1 MRSVFFWRIL
11 IVAIIALLLANV
23 VSLAAYNYVGRNTYI
38 SIEMD
43 NLEPE
48 ANVTRQIYEE
58 YKNGNM
64 TETAFQNLIEKQ
76 TVSSQSAILIAD
88 ALGKTLIVRNI
99 GSAIEVQDFG
109 AYFAAELQHVLNG
122 ATVKNDNLELLSGES
137 AVSVGVPVRDDDGNV
152 TGGIFIIKQTS
163 RIQSA
168 FHQLNNVLMATI
180 MLVFPLIL
188 LLTAYGTNHLAK
200 PLREMSSVAIQMSKG
215 KFSARADETAS
226 GEFGILAR
234 ALNTLCDNLSQ
245 TIYQLRSEKRQLNQI
260 LSSFSDGVAA
270 LDSIGCLTHYNPALM
285 KMFGTVDVTT
295 PMDLVPDQNVWD
307 VFKRVYETR
316 TPETLHYQLPNDR
329 ALWIS
334 VVPILSDDESCTGVV
349 GLFKDMSELERLERT
364 RRDYVANVSHEL
376 RTPLTAV
383 RGLLEPLAD
392 GMITDEE
399 TKQNYYRIMLREVV
413 RLSRLITDMLELSRL
428 QSGNEHMQITPVNLE
443 ELLIDTHQSYRN
455 QAEQHGIRLKLDME
469 KHLPYVMTDGD
480 RVEQILVILIDNAMH
495 YTPSGGSITISAMQ
509 LDATSILVSVTDTG
523 CGIAEEDLPHVF
535 ERFYKTDKSRKE
547 GGTGLGLSIAKQIIE
562 KLGGTI
568 YVESTIGQGASFHFT
583 LKKYVSNAIALGPS
597 TGEQAC
603 YNTELYVDENPGG
616 DEESPR
622 EDAPYEVIQSRED
635 EKAGKA
641 QKRPQKP
648 AKQKTQKPGKT
659 GKDQDRSSSDKNKKN
674 R

>member
-1 MRSVFFWRIL
+1 MRSVFFWRVL

-23 VSLAAYNYVGRNTYI
+23 VSLAAYTYVGRNTYI

-64 TETAFQNLIEKQ
+64 TEEAFQSLIEKQ
-76 TVSSQSAILIAD
+76 TVSSESAILIAD

-137 AVSVGVPVRDDDGNV
+137 AVSVGVPIRDAEGNV
-152 TGGIFIIKQTS
+152 TGGIFIIKQIN

-168 FHQLNNVLMATI
+168 FQQLNNVLMATI
-180 MLVFPLIL
+180 ILVFPVILIL
-188 LLTAYGTNHLAK
+188 AAYGTNRLSR
-200 PLREMSSVAIQMSKG
+200 PLHEMSNAAIQMSKG
-215 KFSARADETAS
+215 KFSVRADESAT

-234 ALNTLCDNLSQ
+234 ALNTLCGNLSQ
-245 TIYQLRSEKRQLNQI
+245 TIYQLRNEKRQLNQI

-285 KMFGTVDVTT
+285 KMFGTVDVAVA
-295 PMDLVPDQNVWD
+295 MDLVPDQSVWD
-307 VFKRVYETR
+307 VFSRVYETR

-334 VVPILSDDESCTGVV
+334 VVPILSEEGECTGVV
-349 GLFKDMSELERLERT
+349 GLFKDMTELERLEKT

-399 TKQNYYRIMLREVV
+399 TRQRYYRIMLREVV

-428 QSGNEHMQITPVNLE
+428 QSGKEYLQIGPVNLK
-443 ELLIDTHQSYRN
+443 ELLMDTHQNYLNEAR
-455 QAEQHGIRLKLDME
+455 QHGITLKLE
-469 KHLPYVMTDGD
+469 AENVPYVMTDGD
-480 RVEQILVILIDNAMH
+480 RVEQILVIMIDNAMH
-495 YTPSGGSITISAMQ
+495 YTPSGGSITLSAVQ
-509 LDATSILVSVTDTG
+509 TDERTVLVSVTDTG
-523 CGIAEEDLPHVF
+523 CGIAEEDLPHLF

-547 GGTGLGLSIAKQIIE
+547 GGTGLGLSIAKQIID
-562 KLGGTI
+562 KLGETI
-568 YVESTIGQGASFHFT
+568 YVESRLGEGTSFHFT

-597 TGEQAC
+597 TETDVYADIRAELLASDPDAAAEQ
-603 YNTELYVDENPGG
+603 
-616 DEESPR
+616 
-622 EDAPYEVIQSRED
+622 EDAPYEVLVSREE
-635 EKAGKA
+635 EKASRSRKSGRTARPEKAPKQGKA
-641 QKRPQKP
+641 DNLSDSSKSGRG
-648 AKQKTQKPGKT
+648 GKS
-659 GKDQDRSSSDKNKKN
+659 RA
-674 R
+674 